1 MSAPGSFVA
10 GTIEDILV
18 SLAQGIRDAQD
29 RLNQLEPF
37 DEYGRPRPQYYL
49 PHLDFTLK
57 INAVETKTTDTGAVT
72 PAASSAAA
80 GVVQAR
86 QVSSVRN
93 FAMVRGAPIN
103 FALANPSKSSSSTTN
118 EVYSTISGRFVA
130 VPPNEGMPQIAL
142 TITSA
147 KDSSGTGKR
156 TVRVASSYAAG
167 GPVRGATVEFNA
179 DAVSTAA
186 LNELSNPVLLNNT
199 SIFQSGTVVT
209 DDSGVAVTV
218 VDLAAVPAGITKLL
232 VVANLGPVRASI
244 LITDTG

>member
-1 MSAPGSFVA
+1 MSTPGSFVA

-72 PAASSAAA
+72 PAASSAV
-80 GVVQAR
+80 GFVQAK
-86 QVSSVRN
+86 QISSVRS
-93 FAMVRGAPIN
+93 FAMVRQAPIN
-103 FALANPSKSSSSTTN
+103 FALANPSKSSSITTN

-142 TITSA
+142 TVTST
-147 KDSSGTGKR
+147 KDASGKQ

-179 DAVSTAA
+179 DPVSTAA
-186 LNELSNPVLLNNT
+186 LNELSNPVVLDNT
-199 SIFQSGTVVT
+199 LIFQNGAVLT
-209 DDSGVAVTV
+209 DEAGIAATV
-218 VDLAAVPAGITKLL
+218 VDLSAVPAGIAKLL

-244 LITDTG
+244 LITDAG